1 MAVYFV
7 TGKLGSGKS
16 LACVSKIRD
25 YLSDGRRVATNL
37 DLELDQMFTYCKST
51 AVRLPDKPRAEDL
64 AALGPGYDAEDP
76 RDYDEKRF
84 GLIVLDECGTW
95 LNSREWNDKER
106 RKLIDWFLHA
116 RKHRWDVMFLIQD
129 IESCDA
135 QIVRSLCE
143 HLVVCRRMDRFKVM
157 GISLPKMHIA
167 NVYYGRSTE
176 VRVERWTYKGAD
188 LYSTYDTRQVFR
200 DGVEYLDQGPVDMR
214 SSYTMLS
221 AWHLT
226 RRDCRARVNGNYFCR
241 GTGRYTGDECPSD
254 VPTGSDLVP
263 EDTVETPEPQN
274 FKDEQPCIY
283 ATDGSK
289 EVCTSSKTDEVE
301 GQICATLEDGS
312 EFCTTKLPEKN
323 GIDISTEVTKETL
336 ADGSVKTTKKDTATV
351 TNCVGVNNCTTTK
364 AETTKTTTEDANG
377 NKTGESSTC
386 KGEACPGKGNPDSDG
401 DGVGDCTGDD
411 CGAGGGGEGQDW
423 YTPTGDTFGS
433 VLTEFVG
440 KVQQTPV
447 ASQTSSFL
455 TFRATGSCPRWSVSV
470 WVFDIDIDQLCNG
483 DIPWNA
489 IKAVILA
496 AAGFFAFRIALL

>member
-37 DLELDQMFTYCKST
+37 DLELDQMFTYSKSS

-64 AALGPGYDAEDP
+64 AALGPGYDADDD

-200 DGVEYLDQGPVDMR
+200 DGVDYLASGPVDMR
-214 SSYTMLS
+214 ASYTMLS
-221 AWHLT
+221 GWHLK
-226 RRDCRARVNGNYFCR
+226 
-241 GTGRYTGDECPSD
+241 GRYLP
-254 VPTGSDLVP
+254 P
-263 EDTVETPEPQN
+263 
-274 FKDEQPCIY
+274 
-283 ATDGSK
+283 
-289 EVCTSSKTDEVE
+289 
-301 GQICATLEDGS
+301 
-312 EFCTTKLPEKN
+312 LPEHVPLRKRL
-323 GIDISTEVTKETL
+323 GAFLFKL
-336 ADGSVKTTKKDTATV
+336 AVWPIIAPWMMLDR
-351 TNCVGVNNCTTTK
+351 
-364 AETTKTTTEDANG
+364 
-377 NKTGESSTC
+377 ESC
-386 KGEACPGKGNPDSDG
+386 LRIA
-401 DGVGDCTGDD
+401 
-411 CGAGGGGEGQDW
+411 
-423 YTPTGDTFGS
+423 
-433 VLTEFVG
+433 
-440 KVQQTPV
+440 
-447 ASQTSSFL
+447 
-455 TFRATGSCPRWSVSV
+455 FRSV
-470 WVFDIDIDQLCNG
+470 WLEHHANQLR
-483 DIPWNA
+483 
-489 IKAVILA
+489 A
-496 AAGFFAFRIALL
+496 ARQQRAEQLRIAYSPDYPRL

>member
-37 DLELDQMFTYCKST
+37 DLELDQMFTYCKSP

-64 AALGPGYDAEDP
+64 QALGPGYDSEDP

-188 LYSTYDTRQVFR
+188 LYNTYDTRQVFR
-200 DGVEYLDQGPVDMR
+200 DGVDYLDQGPVDMR
-214 SSYTMLS
+214 ASYTMLS
-221 AWHLT
+221 AWHLK
-226 RRDCRARVNGNYFCR
+226 
-241 GTGRYTGDECPSD
+241 GRYLP
-254 VPTGSDLVP
+254 P
-263 EDTVETPEPQN
+263 
-274 FKDEQPCIY
+274 
-283 ATDGSK
+283 
-289 EVCTSSKTDEVE
+289 
-301 GQICATLEDGS
+301 
-312 EFCTTKLPEKN
+312 LPEHVPLGKRL
-323 GIDISTEVTKETL
+323 GTFLFKL
-336 ADGSVKTTKKDTATV
+336 AVWPIIAPWMMLDR
-351 TNCVGVNNCTTTK
+351 
-364 AETTKTTTEDANG
+364 
-377 NKTGESSTC
+377 ESC
-386 KGEACPGKGNPDSDG
+386 LRIA
-401 DGVGDCTGDD
+401 
-411 CGAGGGGEGQDW
+411 
-423 YTPTGDTFGS
+423 
-433 VLTEFVG
+433 
-440 KVQQTPV
+440 
-447 ASQTSSFL
+447 
-455 TFRATGSCPRWSVSV
+455 FRSV
-470 WVFDIDIDQLCNG
+470 WLEHHANQLR
-483 DIPWNA
+483 
-489 IKAVILA
+489 A
-496 AAGFFAFRIALL
+496 ARQQRAEQLRIAYSPDYPPL

>member
-37 DLELDQMFTYCKST
+37 DLELDQMFTYCKSS

-64 AALGPGYDAEDP
+64 QALGPGYDAEDP

-188 LYSTYDTRQVFR
+188 LYNTYDTRQVFR
-200 DGVEYLDQGPVDMR
+200 DGVDYLDQGPVDMR
-214 SSYTMLS
+214 ASYTMLS
-221 AWHLT
+221 AWHLK
-226 RRDCRARVNGNYFCR
+226 
-241 GTGRYTGDECPSD
+241 GRYLPPLAED
-254 VPTGSDLVP
+254 VP
-263 EDTVETPEPQN
+263 
-274 FKDEQPCIY
+274 I
-283 ATDGSK
+283 
-289 EVCTSSKTDEVE
+289 
-301 GQICATLEDGS
+301 
-312 EFCTTKLPEKN
+312 
-323 GIDISTEVTKETL
+323 
-336 ADGSVKTTKKDTATV
+336 
-351 TNCVGVNNCTTTK
+351 
-364 AETTKTTTEDANG
+364 
-377 NKTGESSTC
+377 
-386 KGEACPGKGNPDSDG
+386 GKR
-401 DGVGDCTGDD
+401 
-411 CGAGGGGEGQDW
+411 
-423 YTPTGDTFGS
+423 
-433 VLTEFVG
+433 LR
-440 KVQQTPV
+440 
-447 ASQTSSFL
+447 SFL
-455 TFRATGSCPRWSVSV
+455 F
-470 WVFDIDIDQLCNG
+470 
-483 DIPWNA
+483 
-489 IKAVILA
+489 KLA
-496 AAGFFAFRIALL
+496 AWPIIAPWMMLDRESCLRIAFRSTWLEHHAKQLQAARQHRAEQLRIAYSPDYPPL